1 MVSAHLVPA
10 VSMIAHL
17 APSSFSQLVLVHD
30 VQFDCHNESK
40 PASQLF
46 RISTLFAELGR
57 PMNLDLLGFSHLQR
71 RNVNRDSLNRRT
83 MGPWAFKWDEGKL
96 TLAWTTVSAV
106 EGKATRVYIEMRDAE
121 IDVTVTV
128 DEHHKA
134 LYSC

>member
-1 MVSAHLVPA
+1 
-10 VSMIAHL
+10 
-17 APSSFSQLVLVHD
+17 
-30 VQFDCHNESK
+30 
-40 PASQLF
+40 
-46 RISTLFAELGR
+46 
-57 PMNLDLLGFSHLQR
+57 MNLDLLGFSHLQR